1 MSTFEQ
7 TLLRE
12 IADLPESRRVDV
24 LAFVRYLKF
33 FLRDEQNLTERFDS
47 ALKTAR
53 ETAEK
58 YNITEEDIEA
68 EIRSVRDGK

>member
-1 MSTFEQ
+1 MTTFEK

-12 IADLPESRRVDV
+12 IADLPESRQVDV

-33 FLRDEQNLTERFDS
+33 YLRDEKDMPERFEK

-53 ETAEK
+53 ETAKK
-58 YNITEEDIEA
+58 YNIVEADIEN
-68 EIRSVRDGK
+68 EIRAVRDGK

>member
-1 MSTFEQ
+1 MFTFEQ

-12 IADLPESRRVDV
+12 IADSPESRRVDV
-24 LAFVRYLKF
+24 LAFVRYPKF
-33 FLRDEQNLTERFDS
+33 LLRDEQNLTERFDS

-58 YNITEEDIEA
+58 DNITEENIEA

>member
-1 MSTFEQ
+1 MTTFEK

-12 IADLPESRRVDV
+12 IADLPESRQVDV

-33 FLRDEQNLTERFDS
+33 YLRDEKDMTERFEK

-58 YNITEEDIEA
+58 YNITETDIKS
-68 EIRSVRDGK
+68 EIQAVRDGK